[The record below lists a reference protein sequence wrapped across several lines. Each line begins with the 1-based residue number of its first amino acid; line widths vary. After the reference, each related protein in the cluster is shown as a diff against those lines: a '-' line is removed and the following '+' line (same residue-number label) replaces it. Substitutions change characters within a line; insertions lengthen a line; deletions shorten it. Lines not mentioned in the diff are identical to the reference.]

1 VTLAP
6 AIVRAGCRETRISAT
21 LHARVRVDRMTAAR
35 TRAGTGP
42 GATGEPS
49 VAPLTSE
56 AQLASLMAAA
66 QDGNAA
72 AYQSLLRNCL
82 PLIGSMVRGKGVPT
96 DRVEDVIQDV
106 LVTVHRVRHT
116 YDPARPFTPWLRAIA
131 QRRAIDVLRS
141 HGRHRTRE
149 IHAPVMYE
157 IHPDPAPTAAQRLEQ
172 SAGADELRAA
182 VAALPEGQRQAV
194 EELSLRE
201 RTLEEAAARTG
212 RTKGAL
218 KVNLHRALK
227 TLRIHLDKGDGADA

>member
-6 AIVRAGCRETRISAT
+6 AGARAGCRETSICAT
-21 LHARVRVDRMTAAR
+21 LPARARVDRMAAAR

-42 GATGEPS
+42 SVTAEPL
-49 VAPLTSE
+49 VASE

-72 AYQSLLRNCL
+72 AYESLLRGCL
-82 PLIGSMVRGKGVPT
+82 PLIGSMVRGKGVPA
-96 DRVEDVIQDV
+96 DRVEDVIQEV
-106 LVTVHRVRHT
+106 LVTLHRVRHT

-131 QRRAIDVLRS
+131 QRRAVDVLRS

-149 IHAPVMYE
+149 IYEPVTYE
-157 IHPDPAPTAAQRLEQ
+157 THPDPAPTAAQRLEQ

-227 TLRIHLDKGDGADA
+227 TLRSHLAKGDGTDA

>member
-6 AIVRAGCRETRISAT
+6 AGARAGCRETSICAT
-21 LHARVRVDRMTAAR
+21 LPARARVDRMTAAR

-42 GATGEPS
+42 GVTAEPF
-49 VAPLTSE
+49 VASE

-72 AYQSLLRNCL
+72 AYESLLRGCL
-82 PLIGSMVRGKGVPT
+82 PLIGSMVRGKGVPA
-96 DRVEDVIQDV
+96 DRVEDVIQEV
-106 LVTVHRVRHT
+106 LVTLHRVRHT

-131 QRRAIDVLRS
+131 QRRAVDVLRS

-149 IHAPVMYE
+149 IYAPVMYE
-157 IHPDPAPTAAQRLEQ
+157 THPDPAPTAAQRLEQ

-201 RTLEEAAARTG
+201 RTLEEAAAKTG

>member
-6 AIVRAGCRETRISAT
+6 AIVRAGCRETSIYAT
-21 LHARVRVDRMTAAR
+21 LHARARVDRMTAAR

-42 GATGEPS
+42 SAAAEPL

-72 AYQSLLRNCL
+72 AYQSLLRGCL
-82 PLIGSMVRGKGVPT
+82 PLIGSMVRGKGVPA

-106 LVTVHRVRHT
+106 LVTLHRVRHT

-131 QRRAIDVLRS
+131 QRRAIDVLRA

-157 IHPDPAPTAAQRLEQ
+157 THPDPAPTAAQRLEQ
-172 SAGADELRAA
+172 SDGADELRAA

-227 TLRIHLDKGDGADA
+227 TLRIHLAKGDGADA